1 MRRDEMIRVL
11 GPIDLLT
18 ANGPQSVGSRSN
30 RALLG
35 ALVIAA
41 GHAVSTDQ
49 LRAVLWCD
57 APPKSADNALQT
69 YVSRLRRLLGHDT
82 IVRADHTYRLEV
94 SRDQIDAIRFEDLL
108 ASATDLRSEPVR
120 CQRQCRQALAL
131 WRGEAFGDLADLEPF
146 RLEVMRLDELRVTTM
161 ELALETELA
170 LGRHE
175 IAVAELEGAVQEHP
189 YRERLWHLL
198 IEALV
203 RDGRRVDA
211 LRACESFRDT
221 LASAGLDVSDEFHTL
236 EHRILQGPHP
246 TDPTRTA
253 DADPE

>member
-1 MRRDEMIRVL
+1 MLRDQMIRVL

-18 ANGPQSVGSRSN
+18 ATGPQSVGSRN
-30 RALLG
+30 CRAVLG

-49 LRAVLWCD
+49 LQAVLWD
-57 APPKSADNALQT
+57 GRPPKSADNSLQT
-69 YVSRLRRLLGHDT
+69 YVSRLRHLLGHDT

-120 CQRQCRQALAL
+120 CQRECRQALAL
-131 WRGEAFGDLADLEPF
+131 WRGEAFGDLADAEPF

-203 RDGRRVDA
+203 RDGRRIDA
-211 LRACESFRDT
+211 LRACQSFRNT
-221 LASAGLDVSDEFHTL
+221 LAGAGLDASDELQAL
-236 EHRILQGPHP
+236 EHRILEGPRP
-246 TDPTRTA
+246 THLTPTT
-253 DADPE
+253 DAGPE